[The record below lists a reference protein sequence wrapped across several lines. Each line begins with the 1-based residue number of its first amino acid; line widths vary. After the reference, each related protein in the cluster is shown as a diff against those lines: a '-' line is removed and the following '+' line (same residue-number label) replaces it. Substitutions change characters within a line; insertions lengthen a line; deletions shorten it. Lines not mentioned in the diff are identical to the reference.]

1 MRIEV
6 IAEDESINAQA
17 RTYAEYRVFTALA
30 RHIQHIRGVRVALR
44 PDERDGTRDTVVCAV
59 TVALEPSGSIRIRA
73 CGPHAHAAI
82 DRAVERI
89 GDLVRRRTAWAFHPE
104 IEPFSLKCNR

>member
-17 RTYAEYRVFTALA
+17 RSYAEYRVFTALA
-30 RHIQHIRGVRVALR
+30 RHIQRIRGVRVVLR
-44 PDERDGTRDTVVCAV
+44 PDERDGTHDTVVCAV

-73 CGPHAHAAI
+73 CGPHVHAAI
-82 DRAVERI
+82 DRAIERM
-89 GDLVRRRTAWAFHPE
+89 GDLVRRRT
-104 IEPFSLKCNR
+104 S